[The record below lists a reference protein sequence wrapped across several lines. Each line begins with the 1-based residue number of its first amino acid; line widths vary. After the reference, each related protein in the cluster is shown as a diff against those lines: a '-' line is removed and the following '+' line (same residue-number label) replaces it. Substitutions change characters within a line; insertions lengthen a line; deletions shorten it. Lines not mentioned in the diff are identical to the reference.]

1 MNFSALDPCFFDHL
15 FFVSVYLGRQ
25 MAVPEGATPAG
36 RPPGVDQAP
45 HVTTGWD
52 QLDSIDMSECM
63 LRRVPMLKSC
73 PRFLRG
79 RLRQCWNHALR
90 ERCRAKQEGDL
101 VAEVRAW
108 KLFCLVPM
116 MILCKPRSVGSVGR
130 DELAKRIQHF
140 EEGRWVQL
148 LEAASEFEQAVRR
161 SSQCTEEEQM
171 VRRGQAAQSRVERG
185 QVSRARHEL
194 TGAPLAL
201 KNEETLA
208 QLRRQRPQEQIKE
221 IPRAVSEFQ
230 PDHPLNMDRKIFFDC
245 LRGAP
250 SGVASGPGGCTNE
263 MLRVCLDDQET
274 VSLLFEAAED
284 FARGQVPPVVCRSLM
299 LATMTTLQKRDGG
312 VRGIAAGTSFRRLVA
327 KTLARQFSDAVEAAC
342 APLQFALSTRAG
354 VDCVGHAVRVATELN
369 PI

>member
-1 MNFSALDPCFFDHL
+1 
-15 FFVSVYLGRQ
+15 
-25 MAVPEGATPAG
+25 
-36 RPPGVDQAP
+36 
-45 HVTTGWD
+45 
-52 QLDSIDMSECM
+52 M

-90 ERCRAKQEGDL
+90 ERCRARQEGDF

-116 MILCKPRSVGSVGR
+116 MILYKPRSVGSVGR
-130 DELAKRIQHF
+130 DELAKRIQDF

-148 LEAASEFEQAVRR
+148 LEAAFDFEQAVRR

-194 TGAPLAL
+194 TGAPLAP

-221 IPRAVSEFQ
+221 IPRAVSFQ
-230 PDHPLNMDRKIFFDC
+230 PDHLLNMDRKIFLDC
-245 LRGAP
+245 FRGAP
-250 SGVASGPGGCTNE
+250 SGVASGPGCTNE

-274 VSLLFEAAED
+274 VSLLFEVD
-284 FARGQVPPVVCRSLM
+284 FARGQPPVVCRSLM
-299 LATMTTLQKRDGG
+299 LATMTAFQKRDGG
-312 VRGIAAGTSFRRLVA
+312 VRGIATGTSFR
-327 KTLARQFSDAVEAAC
+327 
-342 APLQFALSTRAG
+342 
-354 VDCVGHAVRVATELN
+354 
-369 PI
+369 